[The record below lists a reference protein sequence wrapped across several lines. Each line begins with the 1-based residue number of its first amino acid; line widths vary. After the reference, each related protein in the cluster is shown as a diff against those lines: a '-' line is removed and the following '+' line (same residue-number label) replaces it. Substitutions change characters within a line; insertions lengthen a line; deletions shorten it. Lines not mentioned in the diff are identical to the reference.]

1 MARASSLPACA
12 GGAGILT
19 VVTSATG
26 FFAADNGSPCCLS
39 LYSFELVV
47 MLVVQ
52 IAVVALVWK
61 YHIHIPEDQ
70 REAAD
75 SKFLHF
81 LEKQERV
88 SKWLALGIFGIQ
100 VACIMLACVLK
111 SMRWRPRDEFDELDM
126 DDRTQP
132 LLRVSKDLTPGR
144 KANDPWSQ
152 RMHEQYG
159 LDTSK
164 FSYRPLDALGDG
176 EGSPRSAKS
185 RGCAIM

>member
-1 MARASSLPACA
+1 M
-12 GGAGILT
+12 T

-88 SKWLALGIFGIQ
+88 SKWLALGIFGIGFHSCSCRCH
-100 VACIMLACVLK
+100 A
-111 SMRWRPRDEFDELDM
+111 
-126 DDRTQP
+126 
-132 LLRVSKDLTPGR
+132 LR
-144 KANDPWSQ
+144 
-152 RMHEQYG
+152 
-159 LDTSK
+159 
-164 FSYRPLDALGDG
+164 F
-176 EGSPRSAKS
+176 
-185 RGCAIM
+185 